1 MGSRVELRSMAD
13 YQLLRKIGPENIVL
27 IFLLFVKIDAKI
39 QSLIDMPHEQVICRG
54 NPTY

>member
-1 MGSRVELRSMAD
+1 MGSHVELRSMAD
-13 YQLLRKIGPENIVL
+13 YQLLRKIGPENIGL
-27 IFLLFVKIDAKI
+27 IFLLFVKIDAEI